1 MTGTELLIFFLVLKK
16 RIHSLYLCIHLDS
29 VTEHID
35 KLRDRFF
42 LRIFRAVK
50 TGAYGSKKMA
60 VFRLD
65 NFVTLE
71 IQSTYKCFS

>member
-1 MTGTELLIFFLVLKK
+1 MAGTELPVFFLVLEK